1 MSYAENKRR
10 VLAASIAAI
19 LLLAVG
25 VLLGTALTGNSG
37 IPPAKLTAAQ
47 AEARTLSQELANSDK
62 KLIATQASAHAQATR
77 LGGRTTRL
85 QGQTAKLTTR
95 IRATRHCLAINR
107 HDANRCVAKA
117 LR

>member
-1 MSYAENKRR
+1 MTYAENKRR

-19 LLLAVG
+19 LVLAVG

-47 AEARTLSQELANSDK
+47 AQARTLTQQLANSEK
-62 KLIATQASAHAQATR
+62 KLTATRATAHAHAKR
-77 LGGRTTRL
+77 LGGRATRL
-85 QGQTAKLTTR
+85 QGQTAKLTAW
-95 IRATRHCLAINR
+95 IRAARHCLAINR
-107 HDANRCVAKA
+107 RDANRCVAKA